1 MQSDR
6 VKARILIVEDESI
19 VAFDLSSR
27 LEAMGFKVIGI
38 ASNGVT
44 AIEIAKKELPDM
56 VLMDI
61 MLGGEIDGIETAKKI
76 NESNFIPVIY
86 LTAYSDPGTLERAK
100 LSEPFGYILKP
111 FEEQELRSTI
121 EMALYKYT
129 IEKKLKES
137 EERYRIIAEQTGQLV
152 YEYDIESGKIY
163 WTGAIYDV
171 TGYTFEEYKD
181 KDITAW
187 ENSIHPD
194 DREKTLSALDKAI
207 KEKTAFNNVYRF
219 RKKNGEY
226 IFI

>member
-27 LEAMGFKVIGI
+27 LEAMGFNVIGI

-86 LTAYSDPGTLERAK
+86 LTAYSDP
-100 LSEPFGYILKP
+100 
-111 FEEQELRSTI
+111 
-121 EMALYKYT
+121 
-129 IEKKLKES
+129 
-137 EERYRIIAEQTGQLV
+137 
-152 YEYDIESGKIY
+152 
-163 WTGAIYDV
+163 
-171 TGYTFEEYKD
+171 
-181 KDITAW
+181 
-187 ENSIHPD
+187 
-194 DREKTLSALDKAI
+194 
-207 KEKTAFNNVYRF
+207 
-219 RKKNGEY
+219 
-226 IFI
+226 